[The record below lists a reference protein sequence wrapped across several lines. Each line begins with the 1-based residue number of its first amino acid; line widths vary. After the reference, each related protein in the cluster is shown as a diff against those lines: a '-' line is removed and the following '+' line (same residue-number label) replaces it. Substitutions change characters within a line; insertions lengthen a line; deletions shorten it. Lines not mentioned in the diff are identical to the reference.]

1 MRSPQLYQA
10 LTPSS
15 GACCH
20 CRDRTSPYVACSVAK
35 NRNKA
40 EGQAQGELVGKQS
53 DFGAHKEQRC
63 TRSDDRFYLRVVWT
77 RSMHL

>member
-20 CRDRTSPYVACSVAK
+20 CRDRTSPYVAGSVAK